1 MLDRLKAYLAAPE
14 AKASRTARVLAFEA
28 GGRARWTPK
37 DFAALAREGYLS
49 NAIVHR
55 AVRLIAENAAA
66 CSFLVF
72 DRAQERE
79 GHPLAQLLT
88 RPNPRQDGG
97 VFFETL
103 YAHLLLAGNAYV
115 EAVTLDT
122 QVRQHEVRQ
131 HEVRE
136 LYALRPDRM
145 KVVPGSDGWA
155 EAYDYSVGGRSVRF
169 DQQASGVPPI
179 LHLTFFHPLDDHY
192 GLAPIDAAA
201 TALDTHNA
209 SSKWNKALLDNAA
222 RPSGA
227 LVYAGPEGSVLSE
240 PQFDRLK
247 RELEGN
253 YQGAANA
260 GRPLLLEGGLDWKA
274 MSLTPK
280 DMDFLDAKHNAA
292 REIALAFGVPPML
305 LGIPGDNTFA
315 NFQEA
320 NRVFFRQTVLPLA
333 ARTGNALAQWLAPAF
348 GDGIRIEIDTD
359 RVDALAADRTAL
371 WERVSSADFLT
382 LNEKREAVGYA
393 PVEGGDRLG

>member
-1 MLDRLKAYLAAPE
+1 MFDRLKAYLAAPE
-14 AKASRTARVLAFEA
+14 AKASRTAKLLAFES
-28 GGRARWTPK
+28 GGRARWTPR
-37 DFAALAREGYLS
+37 DFRALAREGYLG

-66 CSFLVF
+66 CQFLVF
-72 DRAQERE
+72 DGAQEKE
-79 GHPLAQLLT
+79 AHPLSLLLT

-97 VFFETL
+97 VFFEML

-115 EAVTLDT
+115 ESVALDGAG
-122 QVRQHEVRQ
+122 REPN
-131 HEVRE
+131 VRE
-136 LYALRPDRM
+136 LYTLRPDRI
-145 KVVPGSDGWA
+145 KLVPGPDGWA
-155 EAYDYSVGGRSVRF
+155 EAYEYSVGGRSVRF
-169 DQQASGVPPI
+169 EQHGVRVPAI

-192 GLAPIDAAA
+192 GLAPIEAAA

-209 SSKWNKALLDNAA
+209 AAKWNKALLDNAA

-227 LVYAGPEGSVLSE
+227 LVYAGQEGSTLSDA
-240 PQFDRLK
+240 QFERLK

-253 YQGAANA
+253 YQGAVNA

-280 DMDFLDAKHNAA
+280 DMDFLEAKHAAA

-305 LGIPGDNTFA
+305 LGIPGDNTYA
-315 NFQEA
+315 NYQEA

-333 ARTGNALAQWLAPAF
+333 SRVGHALAQWLAPDF
-348 GDGIRIEIDTD
+348 GDGIRVAIDTD
-359 RVDALAADRTAL
+359 RIDALAADRAAL
-371 WERVSSADFLT
+371 WARVSAAEFLT

>member
-1 MLDRLKAYLAAPE
+1 MFDRLKAYLAAPE
-14 AKASRTARVLAFEA
+14 VKASRTARVLAFES

-72 DRAQERE
+72 DGAQERE
-79 GHPLAQLLT
+79 AHPLAQLLT

-115 EAVTLDT
+115 EAVMLDT
-122 QVRQHEVRQ
+122 QVRQ

-169 DQQASGVPPI
+169 DQRASGVPPI

-292 REIALAFGVPPML
+292 REIALSFGVPPML

-333 ARTGNALAQWLAPAF
+333 ARTGNALAQWLAPEF
-348 GDGIRIEIDTD
+348 GDGIRIDIDTD